1 MVNQYWMVVRS
12 ESWGVL
18 AVNLMVVSLFFLAE
32 RDSETMR

>member
-1 MVNQYWMVVRS
+1 MVVRS